1 MNDSL
6 TILMPCLNE
15 EQTIGICIQKA
26 LSFLKKSNLNGEI
39 LVVDNGSSDNSVVI
53 IKSFDV
59 RMIAA
64 EQKGYGHALIAGIKN
79 AKGNWIIMGDS
90 DDTYNFENLEGFLS
104 KLSEGYD
111 IVLGNRFSGKIETG
125 AMPFLHRYFGNP
137 VLSFLGRLFF
147 KVPVRDFHC
156 GLRAAKKSQL
166 QNLNLI
172 CGGMEFATEMIAKAA
187 LHKLSIA
194 EVPINLY
201 AHKKDRSSHL
211 RTWRDG
217 WRHLRFM
224 LLYSPAWLF
233 LYPGI
238 FLLFFFGIIT
248 AMLFISPLQIGKIV
262 FDVHTMLYAGLGVII
277 GFQFILFYIF
287 TKIYVTTHG
296 LIPPVK
302 RFENKYNYFNLE
314 RGLLLGFLIFI
325 GGVFIAFLSFRDWQQ
340 VNFGHL
346 NTSVTLRKVIPSIV
360 LIIIGLQIIF
370 SSFFMSVLG
379 IKRKNDVN

>member
-1 MNDSL
+1 
-6 TILMPCLNE
+6 MPCLNE

-26 LSFLKKSNLNGEI
+26 LSFLKKSNINGEV
-39 LVVDNGSSDNSVVI
+39 LVVDNGSSDKSVSI
-53 IKSFDV
+53 IKSFFDV
-59 RMIAA
+59 RMIVADK
-64 EQKGYGHALIAGIKN
+64 KGYGYALVTGIKN
-79 AKGNWIIMGDS
+79 AAGNWIIMGDS
-90 DDTYNFENLEGFLS
+90 DDTYNFENLEGFIS
-104 KLSEGYD
+104 KLREGYD

-125 AMPFLHRYFGNP
+125 AMPFLHKYFGNP

-147 KVPVRDFHC
+147 KVPVGDFHC

-187 LHKLSIA
+187 LYKLSIA
-194 EVPINLY
+194 EVPITLY
-201 AHKKDRSSHL
+201 ADKRDRLSHL

-238 FLLFFFGIIT
+238 FLLVFFGIIT
-248 AMLFISPLQIGKIV
+248 TMLFISPLQIGKIV
-262 FDVHTMLYAGLGVII
+262 FDVHTMLYAGLGVIV

-296 LIPPVK
+296 LIPPVQ
-302 RFENKYNYFNLE
+302 RFENSYNYFNLE
-314 RGLLLGFLIFI
+314 RGLFIGFLVFTS
-325 GGVFIAFLSFRDWQQ
+325 GVLIAFLSFLDWQH
-340 VNFGHL
+340 VDFGHL

-379 IKRKNDVN
+379 LKRNNNVN

>member
-1 MNDSL
+1 
-6 TILMPCLNE
+6 MPCLNE

-26 LSFLKKSNLNGEI
+26 LSFLKRNSLNGEV
-39 LVVDNGSSDNSVVI
+39 LVVDNGSSDNSVTL

-59 RMIAA
+59 RLIVA
-64 EQKGYGHALIAGIKN
+64 EQRGYGYALIAGIKN

-90 DDTYNFENLEGFLS
+90 DNTYNFENLEDFVS

-125 AMPFLHRYFGNP
+125 AMPFLHKYVGNP

-156 GLRAAKKSQL
+156 GLRAGKKLQL
-166 QNLNLI
+166 QSLNLI

-187 LHKLSIA
+187 LHKLIIT
-194 EVPINLY
+194 EVPITLH
-201 AHKKDRSSHL
+201 ADKTDRSSHL

-233 LYPGI
+233 LYPGV

-248 AMLFISPLQIGKIV
+248 TILFIAPLQIGKII
-262 FDVHTMLYAGLGVII
+262 FDVHTMLYAGLGII
-277 GFQFILFYIF
+277 VGFQFVLFYIY

-296 LIPPVK
+296 LMPPVPF
-302 RFENKYNYFNLE
+302 FEKSYKYFNLE
-314 RGLLLGFLIFI
+314 RGLLVGFTIFI
-325 GGVFIAFLSFRDWQQ
+325 SGVFIAYLSFRDWQQ
-340 VNFGHL
+340 VDFGHL

-360 LIIIGLQIIF
+360 LIILGLQTIF

-379 IKRKNDVN
+379 IKRNINVN

>member
-1 MNDSL
+1 
-6 TILMPCLNE
+6 MPCLNE

-26 LSFLKKSNLNGEI
+26 LSFLKKNNLNGEV
-39 LVVDNGSSDNSVVI
+39 LVIDNGSSDNSVSI
-53 IKSFDV
+53 IRSIRSFDV
-59 RMIAA
+59 RMITA
-64 EQKGYGHALIAGIKN
+64 EQRGYGHALITGIKN
-79 AKGNWIIMGDS
+79 AYGNWIIMGDS
-90 DDTYNFENLEGFLS
+90 DDTYNFENLDGFVS
-104 KLSEGYD
+104 KLREGYD

-125 AMPFLHRYFGNP
+125 AMPFLHKYFGNP

-166 QNLNLI
+166 VNLNLT

-194 EVPINLY
+194 EVPITLY
-201 AHKKDRSSHL
+201 ADKRDRSSHL

-238 FLLFFFGIIT
+238 FLLVFFGIIT
-248 AMLFISPLQIGKIV
+248 TMLFISPLQIGRIV
-262 FDVHTMLYAGLGVII
+262 FDVHTMLYAGLGVIV

-296 LIPPVK
+296 LMPPVP
-302 RFENKYNYFNLE
+302 RFENMYNYFNLE
-314 RGLLLGFLIFI
+314 RGLLIGFLVLVS
-325 GGVFIAFLSFRDWQQ
+325 GVVIAILSFWDWQH

-360 LIIIGLQIIF
+360 LIIIGIQIIF

-379 IKRKNDVN
+379 LKRNNNAS